1 MHKLI
6 QLGNY
11 LSNTREDL
19 FITIKLFIC
28 VPSKNLCVTMV
39 NRPTGK
45 GVTVTGFVE
54 KGGIVRMASKIQLGS
69 YFDCFVS
76 P

>member
-1 MHKLI
+1 M
-6 QLGNY
+6 
-11 LSNTREDL
+11 
-19 FITIKLFIC
+19 
-28 VPSKNLCVTMV
+28 TMV
-39 NRPTGK
+39 NRPIGK